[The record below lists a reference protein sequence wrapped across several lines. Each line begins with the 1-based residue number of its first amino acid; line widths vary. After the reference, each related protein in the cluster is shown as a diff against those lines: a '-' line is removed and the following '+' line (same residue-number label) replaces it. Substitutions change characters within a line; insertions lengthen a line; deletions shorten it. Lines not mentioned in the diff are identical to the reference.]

1 MVTSKPRLRR
11 LRTVSGVAATRR
23 SPERRSR
30 GTAIRIGEHHSPRP
44 VSGVRYPVSG
54 TRCPVRRGIRFAV
67 VTVLRTVEALTT
79 CVEVSRRLR
88 YIDQSTA
95 DRLQKELAR
104 NRQLLHGVL

>member
-1 MVTSKPRLRR
+1 M
-11 LRTVSGVAATRR
+11 
-23 SPERRSR
+23 
-30 GTAIRIGEHHSPRP
+30 
-44 VSGVRYPVSG
+44 
-54 TRCPVRRGIRFAV
+54 RRGIRFAV

-104 NRQLLHGVL
+104 NRQLLHGVLRDLARQLARKATTSLIVLACVLWWNA